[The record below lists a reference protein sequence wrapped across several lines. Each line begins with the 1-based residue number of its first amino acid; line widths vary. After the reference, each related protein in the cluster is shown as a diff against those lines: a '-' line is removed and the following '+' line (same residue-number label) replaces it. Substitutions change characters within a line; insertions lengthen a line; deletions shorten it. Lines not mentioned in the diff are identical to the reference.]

1 MDGRHGVGY
10 RHLELGALFLDGLR
24 GYGHVAEVVERVEYA
39 DDVHSVADGALYEL
53 AHRLVGVVA
62 VAYEVLPAQ
71 KHLGLRFLEAL
82 FELAQPLP
90 RVFVEEAHRGVE
102 GRAAPAFYGVVAY
115 FIHGLAYRQHVLGA
129 EARRHYGLVRVA
141 ECRLGY
147 PDAGFFLRFG
157 GFFHFLHGNGRSF
170 RRRGLFCLYGFRGG
184 YLRGYNVSVSVFD
197 FLLHHCF

>member
-1 MDGRHGVGY
+1 MI
-10 RHLELGALFLDGLR
+10 
-24 GYGHVAEVVERVEYA
+24 
-39 DDVHSVADGALYEL
+39 DGALYEF

-62 VAYEVLPAQ
+62 VADEVLPAEE
-71 KHLGLRFLEAL
+71 HLGLRFLEAL
-82 FELAQPLP
+82 LELAQPLP

-102 GRAAPAFYGVVAY
+102 RSAAPAFYGVVAY

-147 PDAGFFLRFG
+147 SDAGFFLSLGRLFY
-157 GFFHFLHGNGRSF
+157 FLYGNGRSF
-170 RRRGLFCLYGFRGG
+170 SRRGLFCLYGFRGR
-184 YLRGYNVSVSVFD
+184 YLRGYHVSVSVLD